1 MPVETVPALEQ
12 VIYISSATRL
22 MSDDDLSLLLNQ
34 ARKNNRYLNLTG
46 MLLYCEGSF
55 IQVLEGHKD
64 TLENLFA
71 KILRDPRH
79 RNCQLL
85 LRNPIETRL
94 FEDWYMGFKSVS
106 QQQFEDL
113 PGYVDF
119 FGDCPI
125 PDRGAAALELLSNF
139 RATHA

>member
-1 MPVETVPALEQ
+1 MQDATAPALEQ
-12 VIYISSATRL
+12 VIYISSATSL
-22 MSDDDLSLLLNQ
+22 MSDDDLSLLLRH

-55 IQVLEGHKD
+55 MQVLEGYKD
-64 TLENLFA
+64 SLDMLFA

-79 RNCQLL
+79 RNCQIL

-106 QQQFEDL
+106 HQQFEDL

-125 PDRGAAALELLSNF
+125 PDRGAAALELLSSF
-139 RATHA
+139 RSNNM

>member
-1 MPVETVPALEQ
+1 MQDATAPGLEQ
-12 VIYISSATRL
+12 VIYISSATSL

-55 IQVLEGHKD
+55 IQVLEGQKD

-71 KILRDPRH
+71 RILRDSRH

-94 FEDWYMGFKSVS
+94 FEDWYMGFKSIS
-106 QQQFEDL
+106 HQQFEDL

>member
-1 MPVETVPALEQ
+1 MENATAPVLEQ
-12 VIYISSATRL
+12 VIYISSASSF

-34 ARKNNRYLNLTG
+34 ARKNNRHLNLTG
-46 MLLYCEGSF
+46 MLVYCEGSF
-55 IQVLEGHKD
+55 IQVLEGNKD
-64 TLENLFA
+64 SLDNLFA

-79 RNCQLL
+79 HNCQLL

-106 QQQFEDL
+106 HQQFEAL

-125 PDRGAAALELLSNF
+125 PDRGAAALELLSSF